1 MLVIDAGIRDKLE
14 KYGHLPSRN
23 AVGKSENK
31 QVKIYERKNINF
43 HGICSRWNKH
53 GTIINKK
60 RRGLIGLRW
69 FLEEMT
75 LKLRQDR

>member
-14 KYGHLPSRN
+14 KYGHLPSQN

-43 HGICSRWNKH
+43 HGIFSR
-53 GTIINKK
+53 
-60 RRGLIGLRW
+60 
-69 FLEEMT
+69 
-75 LKLRQDR
+75 